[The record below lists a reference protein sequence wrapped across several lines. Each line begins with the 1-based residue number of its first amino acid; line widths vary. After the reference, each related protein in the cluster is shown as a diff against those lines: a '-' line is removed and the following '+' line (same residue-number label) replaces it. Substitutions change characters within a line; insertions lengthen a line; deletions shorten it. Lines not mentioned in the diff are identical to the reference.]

1 MSQPMYTIRSGSLKG
16 YSICETCGSV
26 LDIYLDFHQCLLQ
39 SEIVQIHMELLK
51 ELSKCPFHLCSIPN
65 DSVKGYM
72 SHLLVCHSAVVVF
85 SCPNCG
91 IAFITKSGLRRHRGY
106 CNLN

>member
-1 MSQPMYTIRSGSLKG
+1 MSQPMYTIKSGSLKG
-16 YSICETCGSV
+16 YSICETCGSI

-51 ELSKCPFHLCSIPN
+51 DLSKYPFHLCSVLN
-65 DSVKGYM
+65 TSVKDYM
-72 SHLLVCHSAVVVF
+72 NNLLVCHSAAVVF

-91 IAFITKSGLRRHRGY
+91 IAFITKSGLRQHDGY